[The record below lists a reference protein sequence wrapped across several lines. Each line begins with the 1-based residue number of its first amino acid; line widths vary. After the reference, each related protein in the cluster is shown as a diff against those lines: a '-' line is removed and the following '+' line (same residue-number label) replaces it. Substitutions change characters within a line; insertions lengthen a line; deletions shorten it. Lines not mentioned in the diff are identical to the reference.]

1 MAETE
6 YDDGRYQDAE
16 GRAEDSRDG
25 SGTERV
31 NVCTVEARVPERR
44 KEGNPTWVP
53 GQSGNP
59 AGRKK
64 GSKNRATLYK
74 EAVLLKQKKKLLDA
88 LPGVLDVV
96 IEQAMAGDSKAQKL
110 YLDRIEALKIA
121 DEEAGKGNKEI
132 VINING
138 SSSTSINGKTIEAE
152 IVEEN

>member
-1 MAETE
+1 MAEPE
-6 YDDGRYQDAE
+6 YNDGSHQDVE
-16 GRAEDSRDG
+16 ERPEDSG
-25 SGTERV
+25 QGTGTESV
-31 NVCTVEARVPERR
+31 NVCTVKARVPTRR

-64 GSKNRATLYK
+64 GSKNKATLYK
-74 EAVLLKQKKKLLDA
+74 EAVLLKQKRKLLDA

-121 DEEAGKGNKEI
+121 DEDAGKGNKEI

-138 SSSTSINGKTIEAE
+138 AASTSVNGKTIEAE
-152 IVEEN
+152 IIEE

>member
-1 MAETE
+1 
-6 YDDGRYQDAE
+6 
-16 GRAEDSRDG
+16 
-25 SGTERV
+25 
-31 NVCTVEARVPERR
+31 
-44 KEGNPTWVP
+44 VP

-64 GSKNRATLYK
+64 GSKNKATLYK
-74 EAVLLKQKKKLLDA
+74 EAVLLKQKRKLLDA

-121 DEEAGKGNKEI
+121 DEDAGKGNKEI

-138 SSSTSINGKTIEAE
+138 AASTSVNGKTIEAE
-152 IVEEN
+152 IIEE